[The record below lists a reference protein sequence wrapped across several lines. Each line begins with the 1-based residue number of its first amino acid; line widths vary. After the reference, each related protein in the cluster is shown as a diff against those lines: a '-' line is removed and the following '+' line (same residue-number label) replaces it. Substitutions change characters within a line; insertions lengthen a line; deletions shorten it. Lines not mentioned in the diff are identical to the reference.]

1 MKYDLHVHS
10 FYSKKCGHMNPK
22 DIVKTAIKN
31 GLDGVAI
38 TDHDTIKGGL
48 KAKEYEQKD
57 FQVIQYFTNWIEK
70 SFSFIPIS
78 KYFSVKCLK
87 S

>member
-10 FYSKKCGHMNPK
+10 FYSKKCGHMNTK

-57 FQVIQYFTNWIEK
+57 FQVIVGSEIMTNIGLTHLKCRK
-70 SFSFIPIS
+70 SNI
-78 KYFSVKCLK
+78 V
-87 S
+87 